1 MARFIGLA
9 VQTDILVTV
18 PVGTTPARVTFF
30 RPDEL
35 AACVAIL
42 SPSEPESLTVQVQ
55 RDDPRCAEIVF
66 GRVLRV
72 VHESGT
78 GDTEWDIAALDDQS
92 SADLLTITCTPIAYR
107 LARVV
112 YMGVTSATGQPEP
125 DWTGVQ
131 MTAEEWLDALVIP
144 TLADAGMAFEI
155 GTIDS
160 TARFTMD
167 GEWNSV
173 LEIINAICEPGRA
186 NAEFKLTAGGDY
198 GYVID
203 LLDAIGSSAETVRVR
218 TAINLIETKR
228 QRSMHEVATRVFPR
242 GSSDSVVTR
251 TMGEHV
257 FAIASVV
264 SGTVLALE
272 DPFGGDGPIAYD
284 DQLNGLRVA
293 VMNDPDFADQAVS
306 DSVAST
312 QRITITDTTGMSAGQ
327 WLRFFRTTGETG
339 TRVTSLAVPLLA
351 DHAADGG
358 YGDRAAIL
366 DRPGIVADTNLIP
379 NAMMRA
385 WANAANPPDDWEEFA
400 DDDTECDFTQD
411 LADGPADGVPS
422 FKFELPNTGEVTI
435 FGAFTGI
442 AQGPAVTIATPLAY
456 PWHSLTS
463 GLRKFVATVWL
474 KVSTAPAGL
483 KLYLYV
489 KNDAEADTTQPDS
502 SAHPIL
508 IGSWVEGTDEEDV
521 WIRYESA
528 VTEPFL
534 AFLAG
539 GCRVVVELAH
549 TDNDNYTDAAG
560 AWRGR
565 WDNGTA
571 YLDGEYV
578 SHENVVYVAN
588 TNHTGSEPPSIN
600 WDSITSTLNRRV
612 PPGVELAVS
621 AVTFAEAPEA
631 IADREGSGGTEL
643 WQEANR
649 ALPII
654 SSPVKGYD
662 LTVADLA
669 ADDATTYA
677 TLAFTPG
684 GTVEITDLDL
694 DLVTS
699 LRLVEYTRDYL
710 RPLDSRIRVG
720 DPPERVTDAL
730 ESTRLVTAGTIS

>member
-1 MARFIGLA
+1 MARFLGVA

-18 PVGTTPARVTFF
+18 PVGTTPARVAFF

-35 AACVAIL
+35 AMCVAIQ
-42 SPSEPESLTVQVQ
+42 SPSEPESLTVQVE
-55 RDDPRCAEIVF
+55 RDDPRCAEIVE

-72 VHESGT
+72 VHEGGT
-78 GDTEWDIAALDDQS
+78 GDTEWDIADVDDAS
-92 SADLLTITCTPIAYR
+92 SADVLTITCDPIALR

-112 YMGVTSATGQPEP
+112 YMGVTSTTGQPAP

-131 MTAEEWLDALVIP
+131 QTAEEWLDALVIP
-144 TLADAGMAFEI
+144 TLAEAGMAFEV

-186 NAEFKLTAGGDY
+186 NAEFRLSAGGDY

-203 LLDAIGSSAETVRVR
+203 LLDAIGSSAATVRVR

-228 QRSMHEVATRVFPR
+228 NRSMRTVATRLFAR
-242 GSSDSVVTR
+242 GSPDSVATR

-264 SGTVLALE
+264 SGTVLELE

-284 DQLNGLRVA
+284 DQLNGMRVA
-293 VMNDPDFADQAVS
+293 VMNSPTFADQAVS

-312 QRITITDTTGMSAGQ
+312 QRITVASTAGMSAGE
-327 WLRFFRTTGETG
+327 WLRFFRTTGEAG
-339 TRVTSLAVPLLA
+339 TRVTSLTRPLLV
-351 DHAADGG
+351 DHPADGG

-385 WANAANPPDDWEEFA
+385 WANISDPPDGWERFA
-400 DDDTECDFTQD
+400 DDDTETGFTQE
-411 LADGPADGVPS
+411 LNDGPADGVPS
-422 FKFELPNTGEVTI
+422 YLFALPDTGEVTV
-435 FGAFTGI
+435 FGAFTGT
-442 AQGPAVTIATPLAY
+442 AQEPAVTIKSPLAY
-456 PWHSLTS
+456 PWESITA
-463 GLRKFVATVWL
+463 GLREYVATVWI
-474 KVSTAPAGL
+474 KVTTAPTGL
-483 KLYLYV
+483 KLYLYL
-489 KNDAEADTTQPDS
+489 KNEAEADTTQPDS
-502 SAHPIL
+502 VAHPIQ
-508 IGSWVEGTDEEDV
+508 IGTWVEGTDDEDV

-528 VTEPFL
+528 VTPAL
-534 AFLAG
+534 LNFLAG
-539 GCRVVVELAH
+539 GVRVVVEVAH
-549 TDNDNYTDAAG
+549 SDNDNYTDAAG
-560 AWRGR
+560 AWKGR

-588 TNHTGSEPPSIN
+588 ANHTGSEPPSLN

-621 AVTFAEAPEA
+621 AVTLAEAPSA

-649 ALPII
+649 LLPIL

-720 DPPERVTDAL
+720 DPPDRVTDAL
-730 ESTRLVTAGTIS
+730 EATRLATLGTIS